1 MTGKKREYTCV
12 PYKSIDCFTTETA
25 GHFDHDAEI
34 KISTKSRS
42 EPVILELRKDSHI
55 HNTFRV
61 LSSYILAS

>member
-12 PYKSIDCFTTETA
+12 HYKSIDCFTTETG

-34 KISTKSRS
+34 KIWIKSRS
-42 EPVILELRKDSHI
+42 APGILELRKDSHI

-61 LSSYILAS
+61 LSSYSLAS